1 MNAREALLARLRASG
16 AGGLSTGSALL
27 RQGPERLAAARARAS
42 RAQQGIFVAT
52 SLSANP
58 ALYNVIH
65 TLRLSGGFDPAA
77 WAQSVDELT
86 RRHESLR
93 TRFELSGGEL
103 WQVIDPPR
111 PWSVDLEDL
120 TAMADG
126 VRDAA
131 LAAILTQERNA
142 PFELATGPLLRLRLL
157 KLRSAEH
164 LIVVSLHHIVT
175 DGWSMAILMRELNA
189 LYLAAREGRP
199 SPLAEPRLQY
209 ADYAAWEET
218 RDSSAGLDY
227 WRATLADAPVLQLPT
242 DRPVPATPSQRGRR
256 LRAPM
261 PPGFAARVS
270 QLARRLDTTM
280 FNVLLAGSMVVLR
293 AWSGQ
298 DDICIGVPV
307 ANRATLEARDLVGV
321 FVNQVVLRAD
331 VRPDLAF
338 AALVDRLK
346 VVSAEAL
353 AHQHVRF
360 EDLVAELAPNARARP
375 PLFQAGFNFV
385 AELTDPATSQLA
397 AGSLLDLYSDAARV
411 DLEFVFENR
420 DGELQGQIVYAADLF
435 DEATMARLADH
446 LVRLLEQAAEDPAR
460 PVGDLEMLSP
470 DERRQLLEDW
480 NDTAVDTPA
489 ACLHTLVEAQAT
501 RTPDAVAVVCGEE
514 HLTYAALNA
523 QANRLAR
530 HLQTLGVGPDVVVGL
545 CLERS
550 LDMVVALLAIL
561 KAGGAYL
568 PLDPD
573 YPTERLAF
581 MLQDAAAPVL
591 ITTSDLEPR
600 LGEAVAVRVLV
611 DMAADALATQP
622 DTPPPCAAAPD
633 TLAYVIYTSGS
644 TGRPKGVMVQHRAV
658 GNYLRWRQDARPVG
672 PADRVLQNTTFSFD
686 VSVWQF
692 FLPLLNG
699 AAIVLPRPGGHR
711 DPRYLSE
718 VIETAGVT
726 VAHFVPS
733 MLQAFL
739 QGADLGRCGG
749 LRTVVTSGEALPGDV
764 ARHLLAKLRT
774 DLINLYGPTEA
785 AIDVTGWDVRA
796 DDGGGVP
803 IGRPIA
809 NTAIYVLDRTLA
821 PVPIGVAG
829 EIQIAGAGLARG
841 YLGRPGLTAERFVAC
856 PFGGPGERMYRT
868 GDLGR
873 WRADG
878 VLEYLGRLDGQVKLR
893 GHRIELG
900 EIESVLSED
909 PTVRRAAA
917 ILREDVAGEPRLVAY
932 VTGQADAAPDIAALR
947 AHLARRLPDH
957 MVPSAIVVLDAL
969 PLTPNGKLDRKALP
983 AFVGPRPDTAMVAPR
998 TPTEQA
1004 LAEIWA
1010 EVLGVETVGVQHSF
1024 FDLGGHSLM
1033 ATRVITRI
1041 RDVFDIEVSLMA
1053 LFEART
1059 IEALAEHLLESLLME
1074 DAS

>member
-1 MNAREALLARLRASG
+1 
-16 AGGLSTGSALL
+16 
-27 RQGPERLAAARARAS
+27 
-42 RAQQGIFVAT
+42 
-52 SLSANP
+52 
-58 ALYNVIH
+58 
-65 TLRLSGGFDPAA
+65 
-77 WAQSVDELT
+77 
-86 RRHESLR
+86 
-93 TRFELSGGEL
+93 
-103 WQVIDPPR
+103 
-111 PWSVDLEDL
+111 
-120 TAMADG
+120 
-126 VRDAA
+126 
-131 LAAILTQERNA
+131 
-142 PFELATGPLLRLRLL
+142 
-157 KLRSAEH
+157 
-164 LIVVSLHHIVT
+164 
-175 DGWSMAILMRELNA
+175 
-189 LYLAAREGRP
+189 
-199 SPLAEPRLQY
+199 
-209 ADYAAWEET
+209 
-218 RDSSAGLDY
+218 
-227 WRATLADAPVLQLPT
+227 
-242 DRPVPATPSQRGRR
+242 
-256 LRAPM
+256 
-261 PPGFAARVS
+261 
-270 QLARRLDTTM
+270 
-280 FNVLLAGSMVVLR
+280 
-293 AWSGQ
+293 
-298 DDICIGVPV
+298 
-307 ANRATLEARDLVGV
+307 
-321 FVNQVVLRAD
+321 
-331 VRPDLAF
+331 
-338 AALVDRLK
+338 
-346 VVSAEAL
+346 
-353 AHQHVRF
+353 
-360 EDLVAELAPNARARP
+360 
-375 PLFQAGFNFV
+375 
-385 AELTDPATSQLA
+385 
-397 AGSLLDLYSDAARV
+397 
-411 DLEFVFENR
+411 
-420 DGELQGQIVYAADLF
+420 
-435 DEATMARLADH
+435 MARLADH

-644 TGRPKGVMVQHRAV
+644 TGRPKGVMVAHRAV
-658 GNYLRWRQDARPVG
+658 GNFLYGLVG
-672 PADRVLQNTTFSFD
+672 LTGMTDEAVLAAVTPISFDISGLELWGPLIVGGRVALADRTT
-686 VSVWQF
+686 
-692 FLPLLNG
+692 
-699 AAIVLPRPGGHR
+699 AR
-711 DPRYLSE
+711 DAHALE
-718 VIETAGVT
+718 AMMAHAGVT
-726 VAHFVPS
+726 H
-733 MLQAFL
+733 LQATPATWQML
-739 QGADLGRCGG
+739 AEAGGQALRLTALCGG
-749 LRTVVTSGEALPGDV
+749 EAVSRTVAASLR
-764 ARHLLAKLRT
+764 ARGPAW
-774 DLINLYGPTEA
+774 NLYGPTETTIWSTA
-785 AIDVTGWDVRA
+785 SRLEVTPETSVA
-796 DDGGGVP
+796 P

-947 AHLARRLPDH
+947 AHLARRLPEP

-983 AFVGPRPDTAMVAPR
+983 APDLQAASAYLAPR
-998 TPTEQA
+998 SQTEAA
-1004 LAEIWA
+1004 LAGLWA
-1010 EVLGVETVGVQHSF
+1010 EVLGVETVGVLDDF
-1024 FDLGGHSLM
+1024 FELGGHSLLAM
-1033 ATRVITRI
+1033 RLAARI
-1041 RDVFDIEVSLMA
+1041 REAFGAELPLRT
-1053 LFEART
+1053 LFETPTIAGVSQHLEIINWLARPT
-1059 IEALAEHLLESLLME
+1059 
-1074 DAS
+1074 DASADLSETRDYEEGVI